1 PGRVLISPDKFK
13 GTLSAAEAA
22 AAMAEGVR
30 RVHPQAHLVQ
40 LPIADGG
47 DGTLETA
54 LTAGFT
60 EQLTRVTGPRGSTV
74 DARWALRGQTAVIET
89 AAASG
94 LLLTEPTAE
103 SALYSHS
110 YGSGQ
115 LIGAALDAGAT
126 QIVIGLGGS
135 AMTDGGA
142 GALQAL
148 GLTLYT
154 GQGNPL
160 LPGREVLPEAARLGV
175 SGLDSRLTRADLR
188 IATDVDNH
196 LYGPRGAAHVFAPQ
210 KGADA
215 PAVHRLDEAL
225 RHWAGLLE
233 SVSGRDVN
241 VAGAGAAGGF
251 AAGFLAF
258 TEARLE
264 RGFDLVADLVG
275 FEAALADTDLLITG
289 EGRVDAGSAHGKA
302 PLAAAERARDRG
314 VPAVLVAGD
323 ITVPREQLARH
334 GIVSSSSVMDLAED
348 LEDAYARAAHDVT
361 LATQRALESIGTAGH
376 DQH

>member
-1 PGRVLISPDKFK
+1 MRVLISPDKFK
-13 GTLSAAEAA
+13 GTLTAAQAA

-30 RVHPQAHLVQ
+30 RAHPHADIAL

-47 DGTLETA
+47 DGTLEAA
-54 LTAGFT
+54 LAAGFT
-60 EQLTRVTGPRGSTV
+60 EQRTRVNGPRGAEV
-74 DARWALRGQTAVIET
+74 EARWALRGGTAVIET

-94 LLLTEPTAE
+94 LLLTTPSVE

-115 LIGAALDAGAT
+115 LIAAALDARAT

-148 GLTLYT
+148 GLALYSGDGT
-154 GQGNPL
+154 PL
-160 LPGREVLPEAARLGV
+160 RPGIDVLSEAARLEVGRLDPRLAGV
-175 SGLDSRLTRADLR
+175 ALR

-196 LYGPRGAAHVFAPQ
+196 LYGPDGAACVFGPQ

-215 PAVHRLDEAL
+215 AAVRRLDEAL
-225 RHWAGLLE
+225 RHWAAVL
-233 SVSGRDVN
+233 SSTSGRDVN

-258 TEARLE
+258 TGARLE

-275 FEAALADTDLLITG
+275 FDAALAEAELLVTG

-302 PLAAAERARDRG
+302 PLAAAGRARDRG
-314 VPAVLVAGD
+314 VPVALVAGD
-323 ITVPREQLARH
+323 ITVPREQLTQY
-334 GIVSSSSVMDLAED
+334 GIVAAASLMDLAAD
-348 LEDAYARAAHDVT
+348 TEDAFARAADYVT
-361 LATQRALESIGTAGH
+361 RATQRALEAIQAARGGGPA
-376 DQH
+376 

>member
-1 PGRVLISPDKFK
+1 MRVLISPDKFK
-13 GTLSAAEAA
+13 GTLTAAQAA

-30 RVHPQAHLVQ
+30 RVLPQAEIVQ

-47 DGTLETA
+47 DGTVDAA
-54 LTAGFT
+54 LASGFT
-60 EQLTRVTGPRGSTV
+60 QRGTRVTGPRDAAV
-74 DARWALRGQTAVIET
+74 EARWALRDRTAVIET

-94 LLLTEPTAE
+94 LLLTEPSVE

-148 GLTLYT
+148 GLALYT
-154 GQGNPL
+154 AGGAL
-160 LPGREVLPEAARLGV
+160 LHSGGTVLPEAARLEA
-175 SGLDSRLTRADLR
+175 SGLDPRLAGVVLR

-196 LYGPRGAAHVFAPQ
+196 LYGADGAAHVFGPQ

-215 PAVHRLDEAL
+215 PAVRRLDEAL
-225 RHWAGLLE
+225 RHWAGLLG
-233 SVSGRDVN
+233 SASGRDVN

-258 TEARLE
+258 TGARLE

-275 FEAALADTDLLITG
+275 FDAALAHADLLITG

-314 VPAVLVAGD
+314 VPAALVAGD
-323 ITVPREQLARH
+323 ITVPRERLAQH
-334 GIVSSSSVMDLAED
+334 GIVSAASVMDLAAD
-348 LEDAYARAAHDVT
+348 ADDAYARAAHLVA
-361 LATQRALESIGTAGH
+361 LATQRALESIGA
-376 DQH
+376 